1 MRMNDDNDNE
11 IFKTELKV
19 QLAQF
24 EIFLQQNLKPR
35 TIFRHSCVIDTLID
49 FLCFDC
55 NVRNFQEIRRG
66 MVCSRFRQWY
76 CSNIADLSESQVNAS
91 VKKFFSFLVFEQR
104 IAIAKD
110 VLTGLK
116 IKSES

>member
-1 MRMNDDNDNE
+1 
-11 IFKTELKV
+11 
-19 QLAQF
+19 
-24 EIFLQQNLKPR
+24 
-35 TIFRHSCVIDTLID
+35 
-49 FLCFDC
+49 
-55 NVRNFQEIRRG
+55 

-91 VKKFFSFLVFEQR
+91 VKKFFSFLVLEQR